1 MEGTPFGRYRL
12 LELLGQGGM
21 GEVWRAYD
29 PAIDRVVAL
38 KVLPPNLVGDQVFQ
52 ERFRREARAAA
63 GLDEPHVVPI
73 FDFGE
78 VEGRLYVTMRLIK
91 GRDLETMLD
100 DGPLNPTRA
109 VGIIEQI
116 ALALDA
122 AHLIGLVHRDVK
134 PSNIL
139 VADHDF
145 AYLIDFGIAR
155 AVGQTGL
162 TGTGATIGTWAY
174 MSPERLNAG
183 QADARADV
191 YALACVLH
199 ESLTGQRPF
208 PGDSL
213 EEQIMGHL
221 TNPPPRASMLRTE
234 VPAAMDDV
242 IATGMAKDP
251 AQRYQTTRDLSQ
263 AARAALTAPIRP
275 PRAPTVPPSQPP
287 PSPWAPALSRLD
299 PEPPAPQ
306 VGQFGQ
312 FGWPATQNQP
322 TFSAPP
328 GWGPAPFP
336 NAAPPVQRGNN
347 GGKIALIVGAVIV
360 VAVIAV
366 ALSVTLGRS
375 FIGNQGSR
383 SSSQASSPSGA
394 GSPTSSLPSD
404 PTQRLL
410 ALVPSDLKCRPG
422 SNPVGGGLAE
432 VDCDASAA
440 GLSTLTYTLFSNQTG
455 LESYIKSGVTGGFQP
470 CPGKGQS
477 PLDWQSGSNPQQL
490 NGTLI
495 CYNYDGP
502 VVGWSI
508 DPQLVLGFARGGS
521 VTTIDQVY
529 QWWASRYQ

>member
-1 MEGTPFGRYRL
+1 MDGTPFGRYRL

-38 KVLPPNLVGDQVFQ
+38 KVLPANLVGDQIFQ

-91 GRDLETMLD
+91 GRDLAAMLE
-100 DGPLNPTRA
+100 DGPLPPTRA

-122 AHLIGLVHRDVK
+122 AHQIGLVHRDVK

-162 TGTGATIGTWAY
+162 TGTGATVGTWAY

-213 EEQIMGHL
+213 EQQIMGHL

-251 AQRYQTTRDLSQ
+251 ERRYQTTRDLTQ
-263 AARAALTAPIRP
+263 AACAALTAPIRP

-299 PEPPAPQ
+299 AEPPATH

-328 GWGPAPFP
+328 RWGPPPVP
-336 NAAPPVQRGNN
+336 NAPLVQRGNN
-347 GGKIALIVGAVIV
+347 RGKIALIVGAIIV
-360 VAVIAV
+360 VVVLAV

-375 FIGNQGSR
+375 FIGNQSSR

-410 ALVPSDLKCRPG
+410 ALVPSDLQCRPG

-432 VDCDASAA
+432 ADCDASAA

-455 LESYIKSGVTGGFQP
+455 LESYVKSGVTGGFQS

-477 PLDWQSGSNPQQL
+477 PLDWQSGANPQQL
-490 NGTLI
+490 NGTLV
-495 CYNYDGP
+495 CYDYQGP
-502 VVGWSI
+502 IVGWSI

-521 VTTIDQVY
+521 GTTIDQVY
-529 QWWASRYQ
+529 KWWAARYQ